1 MFLFISYNITLLSQ
15 SEEIDFFCFSMALI
29 IVKVSNCIIIYVLC
43 LSWFQVMFCVC
54 LDFKWCFVIIF
65 ISSDV
70 LWLPLFQMLF
80 YDYLYFKW
88 CFVIVLFQMIFCDY
102 LYFKWCFVIAF
113 ISNDILWLS
122 LFQMMFCDYLYFKW
136 NLNVL
141 VPEIILISIQCM
153 SCFMLDNYNNI

>member
-15 SEEIDFFCFSMALI
+15 SEEIDFFCFRMALI

-43 LSWFQVMFCVC
+43 FSWFQVMFCDC
-54 LDFKWCFVIIF
+54 LYFKCSFVIIF

-70 LWLPLFQMLF
+70 LWLP
-80 YDYLYFKW
+80 
-88 CFVIVLFQMIFCDY
+88 LFQMIFCDY